1 MLAFFFQIFPVSLQ
15 HLNCPSVAKKHQK
28 MQIQNGQQNNCEN
41 EKLPTE
47 WTHHTFTESCAERR
61 CENDFLVHPAPD
73 LWAFWVELVVL
84 VNAVLVDQVGRNFE
98 SVVTPKVPIHK
109 GG

>member
-1 MLAFFFQIFPVSLQ
+1 
-15 HLNCPSVAKKHQK
+15 
-28 MQIQNGQQNNCEN
+28 
-41 EKLPTE
+41 
-47 WTHHTFTESCAERR
+47 
-61 CENDFLVHPAPD
+61 
-73 LWAFWVELVVL
+73 VVL

>member
-47 WTHHTFTESCAERR
+47 
-61 CENDFLVHPAPD
+61 
-73 LWAFWVELVVL
+73 
-84 VNAVLVDQVGRNFE
+84 
-98 SVVTPKVPIHK
+98 
-109 GG
+109 